1 MSSTAELTDRIDKCQ
16 RILDTDPN
24 SQIFAALAEAYR
36 KNSELDKAFRVCQ
49 NGLKVHPSYASAHM
63 VMARIN
69 LDRGLYDWAEAEV
82 RKAMEIEG
90 PTRAT
95 DLLLA
100 EILIYQ
106 GDYDG
111 AAKLLKRL
119 LQADP
124 DNNHI
129 RKLFDIARKL
139 PEERARAS
147 GQRPVPSPEV
157 PPPPGEV
164 RRAGTATLSAREVLE
179 MAMAVPQVTGC
190 LYVNSDGLAAEA
202 EWNLKIDQS
211 VCGATL
217 TEVNHAV
224 SHALSKASMGNLQTL
239 LIETG
244 DPVFYLVRVGR
255 GMFVFLAASGVN
267 LGTLRMKL
275 STLIDKFDRV
285 Q

>member
-24 SQIFAALAEAYR
+24 SQIFAALAEAFR
-36 KNSELDKAFRVCQ
+36 KNGELDKAFRVCQ
-49 NGLKVHPSYASAHM
+49 SGLKVHPSYASAHM

-100 EILIYQ
+100 EIQIYQ

-111 AAKLLKRL
+111 AAKLLRRL

-124 DNNHI
+124 NNNHI
-129 RKLFDIARKL
+129 QKLLEIARKL
-139 PEERARAS
+139 PEERAKAS
-147 GQRPVPSPEV
+147 SQKPGPPPDV
-157 PPPPGEV
+157 PPPPGET
-164 RRAGTATLSAREVLE
+164 RKATATTLSAGEILS
-179 MAMAVPQVTGC
+179 MAADIPQVTGG
-190 LYVNSDGLAAEA
+190 LYVNGEGLVGEA
-202 EWNLKIDQS
+202 EWHLKLDQT
-211 VCGATL
+211 VCSATL
-217 TEVNHAV
+217 AEVERAITN
-224 SHALSKASMGNLQTL
+224 ALAKTSLGKLQTL

-244 DPVFYLVRVGR
+244 DPVFYLVRAGR
-255 GMFVFLAASGVN
+255 GMFVFLAAAGVN

-275 STLIDKFDRV
+275 STLIDKFDGAH
-285 Q
+285 